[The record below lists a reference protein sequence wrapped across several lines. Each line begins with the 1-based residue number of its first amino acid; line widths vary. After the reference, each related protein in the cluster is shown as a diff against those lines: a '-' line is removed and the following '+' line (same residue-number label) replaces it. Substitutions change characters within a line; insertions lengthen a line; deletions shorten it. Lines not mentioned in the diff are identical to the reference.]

1 MGSETCALLCVY
13 DGHGESGDMV
23 SNYVMNEMPNRLAG
37 HPRLHDNPELALQET
52 FEEVD
57 KALREAAKDNE
68 HVYSGTTAAVVLY
81 RDDRVWVANAGDSR
95 VVLGT
100 EKRAGSADG
109 SSAEVEPSGLVPVAL
124 SDDHNPDKPEELERI
139 ESCGGFVSPP
149 PEEGLSARVWLDQ
162 ELTRIGLAM
171 SRSIGDHAVKEVGV
185 IATPEIKV
193 RSISEGD
200 AFLVLASDGVWEF
213 MGNQQSNTTSVS
225 EVSWTSVV
233 SGFWVPC
240 WAIGL
245 PEPISDICALRVGE
259 LLYDASRARHLPS
272 LLTQYRATTKDQR
285 AVDATFRALCIREV
299 DKEQA
304 GCTGHS
310 RNRCLN
316 LWSSQQAVFCL

>member
-13 DGHGESGDMV
+13 DGHGERGDMV
-23 SNYVMNEMPNRLAG
+23 SNYVMNEMPSRLAG
-37 HPRLHDNPELALQET
+37 HPRLHDNPELALRET
-52 FEEVD
+52 FEDVD
-57 KALREAAKDNE
+57 KALRGDAKDNE

-100 EKRAGSADG
+100 EKKAGSADG

-213 MGNQQSNTTSVS
+213 MENQQVIEIVQRGLLRGGGCEAAEACAEVIGAAATCWRRFEGAYRDDISCIVLRLPCFQAATDTDKSGSNK
-225 EVSWTSVV
+225 
-233 SGFWVPC
+233 
-240 WAIGL
+240 L
-245 PEPISDICALRVGE
+245 
-259 LLYDASRARHLPS
+259 
-272 LLTQYRATTKDQR
+272 
-285 AVDATFRALCIREV
+285 
-299 DKEQA
+299 
-304 GCTGHS
+304 
-310 RNRCLN
+310 
-316 LWSSQQAVFCL
+316 